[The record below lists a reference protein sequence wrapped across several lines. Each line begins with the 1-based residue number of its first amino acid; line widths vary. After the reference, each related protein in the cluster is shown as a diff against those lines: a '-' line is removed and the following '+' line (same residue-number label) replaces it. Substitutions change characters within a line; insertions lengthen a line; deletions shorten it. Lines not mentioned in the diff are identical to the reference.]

1 MIWVLVSLAVA
12 MAGVAT
18 TAVVLAVKLGN
29 ERAASA
35 KLAAQLSTESAR
47 GIAIAT
53 RLDHERD
60 AHADTKTRLEKV
72 ITDLKATNKVLE
84 EEVALSVEPSVVAGR
99 LVRSG
104 LFVQRGTEEGAAPA
118 TGAAAPGR
126 LPGLATTPMGS
137 GGRGDGHT

>member
-1 MIWVLVSLAVA
+1 VIYALLGLAVA
-12 MAGVAT
+12 MGGAAA

-35 KLAAQLSTESAR
+35 KLAAKVEQFTTTATSLSQD
-47 GIAIAT
+47 
-53 RLDHERD
+53 LDRERA
-60 AHADTKTRLEKV
+60 AHHDTKTRLEKV

-84 EEVALSVEPSVVAGR
+84 EEVAASLDPSVVHAR

-104 LFVQRGTEEGAAPA
+104 LFRGPEAGAPSAA
-118 TGAAAPGR
+118 GAGPAPGLR
-126 LPGLATTPMGS
+126 SATTAPVGT